1 MKFSFIS
8 TTAVAL
14 ALCAGCGGK
23 AADKPTGVFASPG
36 VAVVEL
42 VEAVRAGD
50 RARLAII
57 LGPDSDMIVNAGD
70 AVQGGNER
78 LAFLQAYDS
87 QRVLVPA
94 GENAFILEVGGSRW
108 PLAVPVVKTEGGWK
122 FDTQSHVR
130 EMLLR
135 RIGRNEL
142 AALSVMRGIGAAQKE
157 YKAQMGS
164 YATKLRSESGKKDGL
179 YWEAAAG
186 EPASPAGRFLA
197 GAEAEGY
204 SPGGEKPAP
213 YRGYFYRRLEVKDPA
228 KEFAVMAFPADY
240 RYTGIMTFVTNQD
253 GAIFRKDLG
262 TTTPQAVAEI
272 KSFAPDDSWTRE
284 P

>member
-1 MKFSFIS
+1 
-8 TTAVAL
+8 
-14 ALCAGCGGK
+14 
-23 AADKPTGVFASPG
+23 
-36 VAVVEL
+36 VEL
-42 VEAVRAGD
+42 VEGVRAGD
-50 RARLAII
+50 RARLAVI

-70 AVQGGNER
+70 PVQGGNER

-94 GENAFILEVGGSRW
+94 GENALILEVGGSRW
-108 PLAVPVVKTEGGWK
+108 PLPVPVVKTDTGWK
-122 FDTQSHVR
+122 FDTQAHVR

-142 AALSVMRGIGAAQKE
+142 AALSVMRGIGAAQAE
-157 YKAQMGS
+157 YKAQMGK
-164 YATKLRSESGKKDGL
+164 YATRLRSEPGKKDGL

-213 YRGYFYRRLEVKDPA
+213 YRGYFYRRLDVKDAA
-228 KEFAVMAFPADY
+228 KEFAVLAFPADY

-253 GAIFRKDLG
+253 GVVFRKDLG
-262 TTTPQAVAEI
+262 TTTAQAVAEI
-272 KSFAPDDSWTRE
+272 KSFAPDDTWTRE